1 MTDLDSEFHQTFQ
14 PFNPCDH
21 SSPLLISL
29 NLSAFQGYHL
39 GSDPEFH
46 PILPTPNPGGSL
58 SCCSSPYDLLK
69 TLSFEG

>member
-29 NLSAFQGYHL
+29 NLSASKVSTL
-39 GSDPEFH
+39 VPEFH

-69 TLSFEG
+69 SLTFEG